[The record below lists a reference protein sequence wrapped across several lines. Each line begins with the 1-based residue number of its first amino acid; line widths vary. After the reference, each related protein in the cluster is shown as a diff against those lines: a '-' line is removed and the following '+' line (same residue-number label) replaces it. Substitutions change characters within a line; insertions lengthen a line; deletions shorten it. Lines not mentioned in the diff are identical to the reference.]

1 MAQARIVARLRE
13 RGHSLDEIRAA
24 TESGRL
30 AFGFVDE
37 LMPAHERTHTL
48 QAAAD
53 DTGLEPALIERVF
66 LSMGFNARSV
76 ERLSDDDLELL
87 RHVAVVLAAGFP
99 LVALLQLVRVY
110 GQALAQMADAEVRL
124 FHLYVHEPLMREGV
138 PGVRMG
144 EEMEELARELLPL
157 ASPIMDRVHQRF
169 LAHFVE
175 QDVIGH
181 MEADLEGAP
190 LDLGRLRVA
199 IAFAD
204 LAGYT
209 RLTEEEGEEE
219 AVDAVERFIEDVEV
233 TLPDDARVI
242 KTIGDEVMIVGSD
255 AAGLVDWA
263 VGFQRLVADRR
274 PLPRIGMHYG
284 PDALPRRRLLRPR
297 GQPGRA
303 RGRARRRRRGPRHAP
318 RGRAR
323 RAAPRVRAHRRG
335 PPQGLRRAHRAVR
348 RARDGRRW
356 LTTCSSACG
365 PPGCS
370 PPAPTSWSCSPAG
383 ATRSA
388 CSTSPSELDCSV
400 RALHVNYGLREE
412 AGEDEAHC
420 RALCEQLGVALAV
433 HAATRPDD
441 APGNLQAWAR
451 DVRYAAATEAAGGGL
466 VAVGHTASD
475 QAETVLYRLAA
486 SPGRRAL
493 LGMRPR
499 SGQLVRPLLTVTR
512 EETGAW
518 CRARGLTWR
527 DDVTNAS
534 DGFARGRVR
543 HGLLAALEAV
553 DARAAANVVRTAELL
568 REEAE
573 VLDVVVDTALAG
585 RDRIVV
591 ALPRRPAA
599 GARAA
604 HRAPPRRGR
613 HREPVRPRGHAPR
626 RHPGPRGGRG
636 AGRRRRRA
644 GGGRGWRAALRG
656 DAAAVGGLRSRG
668 RLCAALTAASR
679 EAVSRGCGPSRSSY
693 ANQSGSA
700 SRNRG

>member
-1 MAQARIVARLRE
+1 MSRTEAARRAGVTPETLRRWAQQGLVPQARNGRWTRAAVAQARIVARLRE
-13 RGHSLDEIRAA
+13 RGHSLAEIRAA
-24 TESGRL
+24 TDSGRL
-30 AFGFVDE
+30 AFGFVEE

-48 QAAAD
+48 EAAAA

-66 LSMGFNARSV
+66 VSMGFNAASV

-181 MEADLEGAP
+181 METDLEGAP

-284 PDALPRRRLLRPR
+284 PTLYRDGDYYGREVNQAARVVARAAGGEVLVTRQVVELAGANLEFERIGEVRLK
-297 GQPGRA
+297 GFDQPTELFVA
-303 RGRARRRRRGPRHAP
+303 
-318 RGRAR
+318 
-323 RAAPRVRAHRRG
+323 RAAP
-335 PPQGLRRAHRAVR
+335 
-348 RARDGRRW
+348 
-356 LTTCSSACG
+356 
-365 PPGCS
+365 
-370 PPAPTSWSCSPAG
+370 
-383 ATRSA
+383 
-388 CSTSPSELDCSV
+388 
-400 RALHVNYGLREE
+400 
-412 AGEDEAHC
+412 
-420 RALCEQLGVALAV
+420 
-433 HAATRPDD
+433 DD
-441 APGNLQAWAR
+441 
-451 DVRYAAATEAAGGGL
+451 D
-466 VAVGHTASD
+466 
-475 QAETVLYRLAA
+475 
-486 SPGRRAL
+486 
-493 LGMRPR
+493 
-499 SGQLVRPLLTVTR
+499 
-512 EETGAW
+512 
-518 CRARGLTWR
+518 
-527 DDVTNAS
+527 
-534 DGFARGRVR
+534 
-543 HGLLAALEAV
+543 
-553 DARAAANVVRTAELL
+553 
-568 REEAE
+568 
-573 VLDVVVDTALAG
+573 
-585 RDRIVV
+585 
-591 ALPRRPAA
+591 
-599 GARAA
+599 
-604 HRAPPRRGR
+604 
-613 HREPVRPRGHAPR
+613 
-626 RHPGPRGGRG
+626 
-636 AGRRRRRA
+636 
-644 GGGRGWRAALRG
+644 
-656 DAAAVGGLRSRG
+656 
-668 RLCAALTAASR
+668 
-679 EAVSRGCGPSRSSY
+679 
-693 ANQSGSA
+693 
-700 SRNRG
+700 